1 MPQRKRE
8 RGKKKKKKTPSAL
21 SNKWVITFA
30 HDMVDCP
37 FIATARGP
45 IKKP

>member
-8 RGKKKKKKTPSAL
+8 RGKKKKPPSAL

-30 HDMVDCP
+30 HDMVDWP
-37 FIATARGP
+37 YIATARGR

>member
-8 RGKKKKKKTPSAL
+8 RGKRKKKTPSAL

-30 HDMVDCP
+30 HDMVDWP